1 MFLVDSHCHL
11 DCLDYKNKHKD
22 IDDFIAKA
30 AANEVKYILAIATTL
45 PGFISMKK
53 QIGQRDNVA
62 FSCGIHPLDLNKGY
76 DFDELACLA
85 SGSEVV
91 ALGETG
97 LDYHYQSENAKLQQT
112 AFRQH
117 IRIGCQ
123 LNKPVIIHTRAAQ
136 QDTLTILKE
145 EQIADCGGVL
155 HCFTEDERMAKALLD
170 FGLYIS
176 FSGIMTF
183 RNAEQIRQAARM
195 VPLDRILIETDAPY
209 LAPVPYRGQENQ
221 PAYVRN
227 VAQFLAQLKGV
238 DIEEIARATTQNFC
252 DLFHLTIKR
261 D

>member
-22 IDDFIAKA
+22 IDDVIAKA
-30 AANEVKYILAIATTL
+30 SANEVKYILAIATTL
-45 PGFISMKK
+45 PGFVSMKK

-62 FSCGIHPLDLNKGY
+62 FSCGIHPLDLDKGY
-76 DFDELACLA
+76 NFDELARLA
-85 SGSEVV
+85 SGNEVV

-123 LNKPVIIHTRAAQ
+123 LNKPVIIHTRKSQ

-145 EQIADCGGVL
+145 EQVTDCGGVL
-155 HCFTEDERMAKALLD
+155 HCFTEDEQMAKALLD
-170 FGLYIS
+170 LGLYIS
-176 FSGIMTF
+176 FSGIVTF

-209 LAPVPYRGQENQ
+209 LAPVPHRGQENQ

>member
-170 FGLYIS
+170 LGLYIS
-176 FSGIMTF
+176 FSGIVTF

>member
-22 IDDFIAKA
+22 IDDVIAKA

-53 QIGQRDNVA
+53 LIGQRDNVA
-62 FSCGIHPLDLNKGY
+62 FSCGIHPLDLDKGY
-76 DFDELACLA
+76 NFDELARLA

-136 QDTLTILKE
+136 QDTLMILKE
-145 EQIADCGGVL
+145 EQVTDCGGVL
-155 HCFTEDERMAKALLD
+155 HCFTEDEQMAKALLD
-170 FGLYIS
+170 LGLYIS
-176 FSGIMTF
+176 FSGIVTF
-183 RNAEQIRQAARM
+183 RNAEQIRQAARI

-209 LAPVPYRGQENQ
+209 LAPVPHRGQENQ

-238 DIEEIARATTQNFC
+238 DIEEIAQATTQNFC

>member
-22 IDDFIAKA
+22 IDDVIAKA
-30 AANEVKYILAIATTL
+30 AASEVKYILAVATTL

-53 QIGQRDNVA
+53 QIGQRNNVA
-62 FSCGIHPLDLNKGY
+62 FSCGIHPLDLHKGY
-76 DFDELACLA
+76 DLDELARLA

-112 AFRQH
+112 SFRQH

-123 LNKPVIIHTRAAQ
+123 LNKPVIIHTREAQ
-136 QDTLTILKE
+136 QDTLTILRE
-145 EQIADCGGVL
+145 EQVGDCGGVL
-155 HCFTEDERMAKALLD
+155 HCFTEDEKMAKALLD
-170 FGLYIS
+170 LGLYIS
-176 FSGIMTF
+176 FSGIVTF

-195 VPLDRILIETDAPY
+195 VPLERILIETDAPY
-209 LAPVPYRGQENQ
+209 LAPVPYRGKENQ

-227 VAQFLAQLKGV
+227 IAHFLAQLKGL
-238 DIEEIARATTQNFC
+238 DIEEIARATSQNFC

>member
-22 IDDFIAKA
+22 IDDVIVKA
-30 AANEVKYILAIATTL
+30 AANEVKYILVVATTL

-62 FSCGIHPLDLNKGY
+62 FSCGIHPLDLNQGN
-76 DFDELACLA
+76 DFDELARLA
-85 SGSEVV
+85 SGDEVV

-97 LDYHYQSENAKLQQT
+97 LDYHYQSENANLQQT
-112 AFRQH
+112 SFRQH

-123 LNKPVIIHTRAAQ
+123 LKKPVIVHTRAAQ
-136 QDTLTILKE
+136 QDTLAILKE
-145 EQIADCGGVL
+145 EQVGNCGGIL
-155 HCFTEDERMAKALLD
+155 HCFTEDEQMAKALLD
-170 FGLYIS
+170 LGLYIS
-176 FSGIMTF
+176 FSGIVTF

-209 LAPVPYRGQENQ
+209 LTPVPHRGQENQ
-221 PAYVRN
+221 PANVRD
-227 VAQFLAQLKGV
+227 VAQFLAQLKGI

>member
-22 IDDFIAKA
+22 IDDVIAKA

-45 PGFISMKK
+45 PGFVSMKK

-62 FSCGIHPLDLNKGY
+62 FSCGIHPLDLDKGY
-76 DFDELACLA
+76 DFDELARLA

-145 EQIADCGGVL
+145 EQVTQCGGVL
-155 HCFTEDERMAKALLD
+155 HCFTEDEQMAKALLD
-170 FGLYIS
+170 LGLYIS
-176 FSGIMTF
+176 FSGIVIF
-183 RNAEQIRQAARM
+183 RNAGQIRQAALM

-209 LAPVPYRGQENQ
+209 LAPVPHRGQENQ

-261 D
+261 N

>member
-22 IDDFIAKA
+22 IDDVIVKA
-30 AANEVKYILAIATTL
+30 AANEVKYILAVATTL
-45 PGFISMKK
+45 PGFINMKK

-62 FSCGIHPLDLNKGY
+62 FSCGIHPLDLNQSN
-76 DFDELACLA
+76 DFDELAGLA
-85 SGSEVV
+85 SGDEVV

-112 AFRQH
+112 FFRQH

-123 LNKPVIIHTRAAQ
+123 LKKPVIVHTRAAQ
-136 QDTLTILKE
+136 QDTLAILKE
-145 EQIADCGGVL
+145 EQVGNCGGVL
-155 HCFTEDERMAKALLD
+155 HCFTEDEQMAKALLD
-170 FGLYIS
+170 LGLYIS
-176 FSGIMTF
+176 FSGIVTF

-209 LAPVPYRGQENQ
+209 LEPVPHRGQENQ
-221 PAYVRN
+221 PAYVRD
-227 VAQFLAQLKGV
+227 VAQFLAQLKGI

>member
-22 IDDFIAKA
+22 IDDVIAKA

-170 FGLYIS
+170 LGLYIS

>member
-170 FGLYIS
+170 LGLYIS

>member
-22 IDDFIAKA
+22 IDDVIAKA

-170 FGLYIS
+170 LGLYIS
-176 FSGIMTF
+176 FSGIVTF